1 MIGRQHVKRLLE
13 SFIHRQHLYL
23 LRRDMD
29 WQNKGGVTPKRGRYG
44 DRSGCYR
51 APHCRGSESDD
62 ISRYHRGG
70 GENGMK
76 KEEAVENLER
86 AGETISGF
94 YVRAWDNALHPT
106 EVGWATSIASMAAIP
121 VLSAASIGQMVSAA
135 VVKQVSPNVFDT
147 ISNFGK
153 PKK

>member
-1 MIGRQHVKRLLE
+1 
-13 SFIHRQHLYL
+13 
-23 LRRDMD
+23 
-29 WQNKGGVTPKRGRYG
+29 
-44 DRSGCYR
+44 
-51 APHCRGSESDD
+51 
-62 ISRYHRGG
+62 
-70 GENGMK
+70 MK

-121 VLSAASIGQMVSAA
+121 VLSAA

-147 ISNFGK
+147 ISNLGK

>member
-1 MIGRQHVKRLLE
+1 P
-13 SFIHRQHLYL
+13 
-23 LRRDMD
+23 
-29 WQNKGGVTPKRGRYG
+29 TPYSR
-44 DRSGCYR
+44 
-51 APHCRGSESDD
+51 D
-62 ISRYHRGG
+62 ISTNHPRRRR
-70 GENGMK
+70 ERMK

-106 EVGWATSIASMAAIP
+106 DVGWATSIASMAAIP

-147 ISNFGK
+147 ISNLGK
-153 PKK
+153 PKKKHE

>member
-1 MIGRQHVKRLLE
+1 
-13 SFIHRQHLYL
+13 
-23 LRRDMD
+23 
-29 WQNKGGVTPKRGRYG
+29 
-44 DRSGCYR
+44 
-51 APHCRGSESDD
+51 
-62 ISRYHRGG
+62 
-70 GENGMK
+70 MK
-76 KEEAVENLER
+76 KEEAVENLDR

-106 EVGWATSIASMAAIP
+106 EVGWATSIASIAAIP

-153 PKK
+153 PKE